1 MGKELRSTNSD
12 KRSSNAT
19 KGFASNSPVQQKYVS
34 SKGGRVKTKK
44 GLGAMP
50 PDKALEIQK
59 LGGKKRQQKLREEK
73 NEQDSI
79 SSGDTSDPA
88 KVS

>member
-1 MGKELRSTNSD
+1 MG
-12 KRSSNAT
+12 NAT

-50 PDKALEIQK
+50 PDKATEIQK
-59 LGGKKRQQKLREEK
+59 LGGLKRQQIRKENNGKEDFIPSG
-73 NEQDSI
+73 N
-79 SSGDTSDPA
+79 SSSDQGTA
-88 KVS
+88 

>member
-1 MGKELRSTNSD
+1 MGKELRS
-12 KRSSNAT
+12 T

-34 SKGGRVKTKK
+34 AKGGRVKTKK

-59 LGGKKRQQKLREEK
+59 LGGKKRQTLMREEK
-73 NEQDSI
+73 DGKDSI
-79 SSGDTSDPA
+79 PSGDTSDPT

>member
-1 MGKELRSTNSD
+1 MG
-12 KRSSNAT
+12 NAT

-50 PDKALEIQK
+50 PDKAAEIQK
-59 LGGKKRQQKLREEK
+59 LGGKKRQQLRK
-73 NEQDSI
+73 EQNGKDFI
-79 SSGDTSDPA
+79 PSGDTSNPT

>member
-1 MGKELRSTNSD
+1 MGKELRPANSVNG
-12 KRSSNAT
+12 SSNAT

-50 PDKALEIQK
+50 PDKATEIQK
-59 LGGKKRQQKLREEK
+59 LGGKKRQQLRK
-73 NEQDSI
+73 EQNGKDSI
-79 SSGDTSDPA
+79 SSGNASNPA
-88 KVS
+88 

>member
-34 SKGGRVKTKK
+34 SKGGRKKVPK
-44 GLGAMP
+44 GLGSMP
-50 PDKALEIQK
+50 PEKAAEIQK
-59 LGGKKRQQKLREEK
+59 KGGLARQQRLREK
-73 NEQDSI
+73 
-79 SSGDTSDPA
+79 
-88 KVS
+88 K

>member
-1 MGKELRSTNSD
+1 MGKKLRSTNSD

-59 LGGKKRQQKLREEK
+59 LGGKKRQQLRK
-73 NEQDSI
+73 EQNGKDSI
-79 SSGDTSDPA
+79 SSGNTGTGSR
-88 KVS
+88 